1 MSTKQHG
8 QYLADWL
15 LGWGE
20 TRSKNKRTQIQPI
33 MFITFWFAGSWLE
46 SIPSEKCKGPT
57 R

>member
-20 TRSKNKRTQIQPI
+20 TRSKKKRTQIQPI

-46 SIPSEKCKGPT
+46 SIPSENCKGLT